1 MDAIVQ
7 TLARELGQREDY
19 VDHVVQL
26 LEEGNTIPFIAR
38 YRKELHGAMDD
49 TTLRNLETRLKY
61 LQNLQ
66 ARRGRGAPLCRN
78 PG

>member
-26 LEEGNTIPFIAR
+26 LEEGNTIRSLP

-66 ARRGRGAPLCRN
+66 ARRGKRCSAL
-78 PG
+78 